1 MHSFKEAVKAG
12 LALVAVSGASVMTTL
27 SVSGSAEAAPG
38 EYCGSDSVYG
48 LAVFG
53 SADTPCSTALQV
65 ADAYQARSASG
76 SSVTVQVSGEAWRCQ
91 EEQGDPDPVGRCV
104 ATADPSRW
112 IELTS

>member
-1 MHSFKEAVKAG
+1 
-12 LALVAVSGASVMTTL
+12 MTTL

-48 LAVFG
+48 LAVFAG
-53 SADTPCSTALQV
+53 ADTPCSTALQV
-65 ADAYQARSASG
+65 ADAYQARSGG
-76 SSVTVQVSGEAWRCQ
+76 SSMTVHVGGEAWRCQ
-91 EEQGDPDPVGRCV
+91 EQQGDPNPVGRCV